1 MAKKTILLVD
11 DEDIILLGTSRNLE
25 KAGYEVTTAN
35 SGEEAIEKLE
45 KCSSYDLVIT
55 DLKLGGKTGLDVLK
69 KAREI
74 DVNTH
79 LMVTTGFGVESPLF
93 KQAFRLKLCAYAF
106 KPFPKKELLEKVS
119 ICLEESS

>member
-1 MAKKTILLVD
+1 MTKKTILLVD

-25 KAGYEVTTAN
+25 KAGYEVVTAS

-55 DLKLGGKTGLDVLK
+55 DLNLGGKTGLDVLI

-74 DVNTH
+74 NVNMC

-93 KQAFRLKLCAYAF
+93 KQAYRLKLCAHAF
-106 KPFPKKELLEKVS
+106 KPFPKKELLEKVG
-119 ICLEESS
+119 ICLEKPS